1 MYQKFNLRQNIY
13 IRKLF
18 AALFLLIFA
27 FCITPTKILHSLFA
41 NHQDANI
48 KYKKVSDIPIL
59 SVAVFNCQCD
69 NLVVESPF
77 ILQCQPIV
85 TNLPALFFINNPA
98 PELPVPCTRY
108 FYFELRGPPSLA

>member
-1 MYQKFNLRQNIY
+1 MRQNIY

-18 AALFLLIFA
+18 ATSLLLIFA
-27 FCITPTKILHSLFA
+27 FSITPTKVLHSLFA
-41 NHQDANI
+41 NHKDANV
-48 KYKKVSDIPIL
+48 KDKKASNIPIL

-77 ILQCQPIV
+77 TLHCQPIV
-85 TNLPALFFINNPA
+85 TNLPELFFINNPA
-98 PELPVPCTRY
+98 PELSVPCTGY